1 MVVKIFC
8 VLLFFLAPGL
18 INYVDCGATGA
29 VFLPP
34 LQMKSECEAGS
45 EADKG
50 VNKILR
56 NSHNIRRRHTQPI
69 HLKFVLLSTRSSMID
84 SF

>member
-8 VLLFFLAPGL
+8 VFAFLSCAPTHQL
-18 INYVDCGATGA
+18 DCGATGA

-45 EADKG
+45 QADKG
-50 VNKILR
+50 VNNI
-56 NSHNIRRRHTQPI
+56 SHNLQYNIWRRFSHYYKQA
-69 HLKFVLLSTRSSMID
+69 FNN
-84 SF
+84 

>member
-8 VLLFFLAPGL
+8 VFAFLSCAPTHQL
-18 INYVDCGATGA
+18 DCGATGA

-45 EADKG
+45 QADKG
-50 VNKILR
+50 VNNI
-56 NSHNIRRRHTQPI
+56 SHNSIQYQE
-69 HLKFVLLSTRSSMID
+69 KAFALL
-84 SF
+84 